1 MNNSKLL
8 QKSSL
13 MEIKKIVKANTNS
26 NIAFVVNS
34 EKELDQSFF
43 TKNELN
49 YAKSQLKEDVKLVVI
64 NRFSQVVFVVF
75 VEKGDDYKAHQNAR
89 KSANKL
95 VEKANELKLKEL
107 TVNSNLEI
115 TPAFVEAMLL
125 TNYQFLK
132 YYSEKKVNSLQKVN
146 LLSKITNTEL
156 EEIINVSKA
165 TNHAKDLVN
174 EPVSFLN
181 ANQLANEAKKLS
193 KEAGYKIEVLSK
205 SKIEALKMGGLLA
218 VNKGSIDPPT
228 FSILEW
234 KPAKAKNKKPIILVG
249 KGVVYDTGGLSLKPT
264 PNSMDM
270 MKCDMGGA
278 AAVIGALYAVSKN
291 KLPYHVIGL
300 VPATDNRPGGNA
312 YAPGD
317 VITMHNKKT
326 VEVLNTDAEGRMILA
341 DALSYAQKYKPELVL
356 DAATLTGAAANAI
369 GHYGVVAMGNVD
381 EKIMKKLKDS
391 GNKVYERIVEFPFWD
406 EYSEQLKSSIA
417 DMTNLGNG
425 AGGAITAGKF
435 LEKFTDYPYIHLD
448 IAGPAFIKKPVDYI
462 SQGGTGVGVRLFYD
476 FIKNY

>member
-26 NIAFVVNS
+26 NIAFVVNT
-34 EKELDQSFF
+34 EKEIDQSFF

-75 VEKGDDYKAHQNAR
+75 VEKGADYKAHQNAR

-95 VEKANELKLKEL
+95 VEKANELKIKEL

-300 VPATDNRPGGNA
+300 IPATDNRPGGNA

-369 GHYGVVAMGNVD
+369 GHYGVVAMGNAD
-381 EKIMKKLKDS
+381 EKIMNKLKDS